1 MNALGKLFLKG
12 LAVVIPAVLTLAILW
27 WMAKGAEQ
35 LLGGM
40 MLRFLPDGWYIPGMG
55 VISGVAITI
64 LIGLL
69 THVILFQKLFAF
81 GDEFLHRL
89 PLVKTI
95 YSAIKDFIGYFSPD
109 SSKAMSKVVLVKIP
123 GQDFEQLGFVTREDF
138 SRLPLELTI
147 DEPIAVYLPMSY
159 QIGGY
164 TLFLPRSSLTP
175 VDMSFEEGMKLV
187 LTGAVT
193 RKGDKAPTGS
203 SPAGDSVLEGGK
215 QVGDPDAQSALPDPD
230 PKNE

>member
-1 MNALGKLFLKG
+1 MNTLGKLFLKG
-12 LAVVIPAVLTLAILW
+12 LAVVIPTVLTLAILW

-40 MLRFLPDGWYIPGMG
+40 MLRVLPQGWYIPGMG
-55 VISGVAITI
+55 VVSGVAITI

-69 THVILFQKLFAF
+69 THVLLFQKLFAF
-81 GDEFLHRL
+81 GDEILNRL

-95 YSAIKDFIGYFSPD
+95 YSAIKDFIDYLSPD
-109 SSKAMSKVVLVKIP
+109 GSKAMSKVVLVKIP

-138 SRLPLELTI
+138 SRLPLELTVE
-147 DEPIAVYLPMSY
+147 DPIAVYLPMSY

-164 TLFLPRSSLTP
+164 TLFLPRSCLTP
-175 VDMSFEEGMKLV
+175 LNLTFEEGMKLV

-193 RKGDKAPTGS
+193 RKKDPTPVEDRNTGDEIPQKP
-203 SPAGDSVLEGGK
+203 PREN
-215 QVGDPDAQSALPDPD
+215 DAQ
-230 PKNE
+230 K